1 MELTGLGQSLQ
12 TKKDEGK
19 TISLPFLLQ
28 LEKKMNLEICLLCNA
43 GEILRQAKDRFL
55 VQVELCF
62 QPSGVFSGRPCA
74 TSGRNGV
81 TLAPTAFTPFLLLI
95 LWKVYFMGTR
105 GLQECELKAN
115 ASVYGVSSVVFLILL
130 LLPPILI
137 N

>member
-12 TKKDEGK
+12 TKKEEGK

-74 TSGRNGV
+74 TSGRSGV
-81 TLAPTAFTPFLLLI
+81 TVGPD
-95 LWKVYFMGTR
+95 
-105 GLQECELKAN
+105 
-115 ASVYGVSSVVFLILL
+115 SVYTISAAYTLESLFYGDQGFAGV
-130 LLPPILI
+130 
-137 N
+137 